1 MFSSFT
7 FLKLTNVFLRIGGI
21 GSKFIILTLMSKYF
35 AVDVFGDYGL
45 ITSLITI
52 LIFTLGLDFY
62 NFSIRD
68 ILKTENQQEITNKV
82 VSTVFLYIFIYTVF
96 FFIAFFL
103 FSNVSYIKPYVFL
116 VIGLG
121 ITEHISQ
128 EIYRLLI
135 GFKKVLFANILLF
148 VRTMGWSVVIIY
160 NYYNDKIITIESIFN
175 VWLLA
180 NIMTLLIVVIY
191 TIHKNYNKI
200 LNAKTDFEWVK
211 KGIKISSVFMIATV
225 SLKLMEYANR
235 FIVDYFMGQKMA
247 GIFLFY
253 SNISM
258 LITVYINTIVISFE
272 LPELISSA
280 NSPSI
285 YKLLEKFRKSLLT
298 QVIVSSLFIILII
311 KPLLIWQNKQEFE
324 MYLPLIFFMII
335 GVSLMNYSLIYHF
348 KLYIFHKDKPLL
360 KTMVISSLIS
370 LIITILLTYLFGI
383 YGTAIAFVISC
394 IILFFMRYS
403 EAKKM
408 SYD

>member
-1 MFSSFT
+1 
-7 FLKLTNVFLRIGGI
+7 
-21 GSKFIILTLMSKYF
+21 
-35 AVDVFGDYGL
+35 
-45 ITSLITI
+45 
-52 LIFTLGLDFY
+52 
-62 NFSIRD
+62 
-68 ILKTENQQEITNKV
+68 
-82 VSTVFLYIFIYTVF
+82 
-96 FFIAFFL
+96 
-103 FSNVSYIKPYVFL
+103 
-116 VIGLG
+116 
-121 ITEHISQ
+121 
-128 EIYRLLI
+128 
-135 GFKKVLFANILLF
+135 
-148 VRTMGWSVVIIY
+148 MGWSVVIIY

-211 KGIKISSVFMIATV
+211 KGIKISSVFMIATI

-383 YGTAIAFVISC
+383 YGTAIAFVISG

-403 EAKKM
+403 EAKKT